1 MARLG
6 VGIDVS
12 KQWLDV
18 ASTSDG
24 EVRRV
29 ANSVIGLDEL
39 RAWLGEESVH
49 RVVLEASGGYEA
61 AALAWL
67 HAEGFSVVLVEPLRA
82 RQFARGM
89 GRRAKTDAIDARVL
103 ARMAT
108 VAVDDCPLWEP
119 MEEVLADLKAL
130 IERRRQLLMQRD
142 AEKKRLRFARP
153 VVRAELESAVADL
166 SQRVAELTGAIEEL
180 LASSAGVAAEVQVLT
195 SVRGVG
201 VLSATSLRVLVP
213 ELGRLTRQEVAALVG
228 LAPINRDSG
237 GKVGRRYI
245 QGGRSRA
252 GEVLYMATLAAT
264 RWNPVIKARYEHLV
278 GQGKKPKVA
287 LVACMRK
294 LIIHLNALMR
304 RHLGDGSGAGPEP
317 LPVT

>member
-1 MARLG
+1 
-6 VGIDVS
+6 
-12 KQWLDV
+12 
-18 ASTSDG
+18 
-24 EVRRV
+24 
-29 ANSVIGLDEL
+29 
-39 RAWLGEESVH
+39 
-49 RVVLEASGGYEA
+49 
-61 AALAWL
+61 
-67 HAEGFSVVLVEPLRA
+67 
-82 RQFARGM
+82 
-89 GRRAKTDAIDARVL
+89 
-103 ARMAT
+103 MAT

-119 MEEVLADLKAL
+119 MEEAVADLKAL
-130 IERRRQLLMQRD
+130 IERRRQLRMQRD

-166 SQRVAELTGAIEEL
+166 SQRVAEMTDRIEEL
-180 LASSAGVAAEVQVLT
+180 LASSGGVEAEVQVLA

-201 VLSATSLRVLVP
+201 VLSATALRVLVP

-252 GEVLYMATLAAT
+252 REVLYMATLAAT

-278 GQGKKPKVA
+278 GRGKKPKVA

-304 RHLGDGSGAGPEP
+304 RHLGGGSGAGPEP
-317 LPVT
+317 LSVT